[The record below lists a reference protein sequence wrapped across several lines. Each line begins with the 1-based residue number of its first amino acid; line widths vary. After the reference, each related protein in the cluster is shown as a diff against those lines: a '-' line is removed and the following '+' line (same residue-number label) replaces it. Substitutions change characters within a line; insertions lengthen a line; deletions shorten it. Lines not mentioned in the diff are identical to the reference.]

1 VKEAEQAVLS
11 ALGSV
16 KGRGASGMDV
26 TNQELLNVAVE
37 VLERD
42 GGVPGAAPVTLSSQE
57 LNYLS
62 CFGWQLAV

>member
-1 VKEAEQAVLS
+1 MT

-42 GGVPGAAPVTLSSQE
+42 GGVTGAA
-57 LNYLS
+57 
-62 CFGWQLAV
+62 